1 MTEQFNTVQYCIDN
15 TIPCFS
21 FAMDA
26 TKKNNITWQKI
37 TAETQPKYIHSHH
50 NGFAIIT
57 GHTHIM
63 LDVDL
68 KHNVPKHIT
77 TSLKTY
83 CAAYERTPG
92 GYHFYFLT
100 EDRTRTM
107 KTNSAIRWHGEVIL
121 GLDIR
126 AQGGISYADPSNY
139 IGDDGTEKR
148 YHWIHGNL
156 STAESMPDVLFD
168 AIYHEDLLHDKVEPY
183 AHMEQPVMTDERWST
198 VHKLVGMLSVSRA
211 TEYTAWRNVV
221 FCLKNM
227 EDSERSLELAHE
239 FSKKS
244 TAYDVRG
251 VNTLYRRSRPKDCKL
266 LMGSLYYWA
275 KQDSPQEYVKMK
287 SFEKSIEIN
296 LTAGTNA
303 SIAEVFYELNPDRYR
318 YSAVEGWYILQRNN
332 IWLSTGS
339 KDTRS
344 IPALLNAISEDC
356 GKLILNMVER
366 LNLTTDSTSYKL
378 LVDTMKRL
386 NGASFVKGVAEFLQ
400 GKYYCKDIENMFNQN
415 RDLLAFTNGVFDT
428 KRLYF
433 RAIEPDD
440 YITITTGYEFRHA
453 IPAEKE
459 KVRAFLQKIFPSVPV
474 YDYMLQALS
483 ICLTGHNLSESFH
496 ILTGTGANGKSIL
509 MDLCRKLLGEY
520 YKTISVCYLTKEN
533 DGKDKALP
541 ELVGARYARMLVAS
555 EPEERDRFQTSF
567 MKLITGND
575 PISCRGMYK
584 SSVEFIAQFK
594 LWVLTNEL
602 PKMSKYDR
610 GMERRTRCVHFPTRF
625 VYRPIHDHET
635 LIDET
640 LKSKIQEDPSWVYG
654 LLGLLLDALED
665 HHGQSFI
672 MPKEVEEFT
681 EKYLLENNPVGAW
694 IKKYY
699 DRTNNREDIIQRTEL
714 YQAFLQDTGI
724 HKSQKIFSEDMV
736 KCNINT
742 KALDGKYYYYGLLK
756 KDIIV
761 EE

>member
-1 MTEQFNTVQYCIDN
+1 MAEQFNTVQYCIDN

-21 FAMDA
+21 FAMDS
-26 TKKNNITWQKI
+26 TKKNDITWQAI
-37 TAETQPKYIHSHH
+37 TAENQHEYIHSKH

-57 GHTHIM
+57 GHTHMMI
-63 LDVDL
+63 DVDL
-68 KHNVPKHIT
+68 KHHVPKYIIV
-77 TSLKTY
+77 SLKAH
-83 CAAYERTPG
+83 CKAYERTPG
-92 GYHFYFLT
+92 GYHFYFRA
-100 EDRTRTM
+100 EDRTRAM
-107 KTNSAIRWHGEVIL
+107 KSKSAIRWHGEVIL

-126 AQGGISYADPSNY
+126 AQGGITYVDPSNY
-139 IGDDGTEKR
+139 IGDDGAEKR
-148 YHWIHGNL
+148 YRWIHGNL
-156 STAESMPDVLFD
+156 STAEPMPDMIFD
-168 AIYHEDLLHDKVEPY
+168 AIHHEELFHDTVEQY
-183 AHMEQPVMTDERWST
+183 GQTIMTDELWTT
-198 VHKLVGMLSVSRA
+198 VAKLVEMLSVSRA
-211 TEYTAWRNVV
+211 TEYTAWRNVI
-221 FCLKNM
+221 FCLKNL

-244 TAYDVRG
+244 TAYDMRG
-251 VNTLYRRSRPKDCKL
+251 VNTLYRRSRAKDSKL
-266 LMGSLYYWA
+266 QIGSLYYWA
-275 KQDSPQEYVKMK
+275 KQDSPHEYVKMK
-287 SFEKSIEIN
+287 SFEKSIETN
-296 LTAGTNA
+296 LIAGTNA

-318 YSAVEGWYILQRNN
+318 YSSIEGWYILQRNN

-356 GKLILNMVER
+356 GKLVINMVER
-366 LNLTTDSTSYKL
+366 LHLTADNTQYKS

-386 NGASFVKGVAEFLQ
+386 NGSSFVKGVAEFLQ

-428 KRLYF
+428 KRFYF

-440 YITITTGYEFRHA
+440 YITITTGYEFRTA
-453 IPAEKE
+453 TSAEKE
-459 KVRAFLQKIFPSVPV
+459 KARGVLQKIFPSGPV
-474 YDYMLQALS
+474 YGYMLQALS
-483 ICLTGHNLSESFH
+483 ICLTGHNQSESFH

-555 EPEERDRFQTSF
+555 EPEERDKFQTSF

-625 VYRPIHDHET
+625 VYRPVHDHEK

-654 LLGLLLDALED
+654 LLGLLLDALEE
-665 HHGQSFI
+665 HQGKTFV
-672 MPKEVEEFT
+672 MPTEVEEFT

-699 DRTNNREDIIQRTEL
+699 ERTNNREDIIQRTEV
-714 YQAFLQDTGI
+714 YTAFLQDTGLN
-724 HKSQKIFSEDMV
+724 KSQKLFSEDMI

-742 KALDGKYYYYGLLK
+742 KVLRGTYYYYGLIRK
-756 KDIIV
+756 NIII